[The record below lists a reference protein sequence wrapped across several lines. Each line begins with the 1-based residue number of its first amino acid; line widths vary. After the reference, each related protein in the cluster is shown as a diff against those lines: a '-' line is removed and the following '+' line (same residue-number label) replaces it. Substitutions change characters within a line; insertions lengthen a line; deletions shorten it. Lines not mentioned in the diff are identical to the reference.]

1 MIRLCGAGETRMELL
16 EKGRDLS
23 MLLEVAYL
31 DADAIFVAV
40 EKINFLLQD
49 HPEDI
54 SNQWVTP
61 SVVVGDKIK
70 IVSILPVCKVSIL
83 SFFCIYCA

>member
-1 MIRLCGAGETRMELL
+1 MELL
-16 EKGRDLS
+16 EKGRDLL
-23 MLLEVAYL
+23 MLLEVAHP
-31 DADAIFVAV
+31 DADAVLVAV
-40 EKINFLLQD
+40 EKIKFLLQD

-70 IVSILPVCKVSIL
+70 NVSNLSVCKVNIL
-83 SFFCIYCA
+83 LFFCIYCA

>member
-1 MIRLCGAGETRMELL
+1 MELL
-16 EKGRDLS
+16 EKGRDLL
-23 MLLEVAYL
+23 MLLEVAYPDV
-31 DADAIFVAV
+31 DAVLVAV
-40 EKINFLLQD
+40 EKIKFLFQD
-49 HPEDI
+49 HPENI

-70 IVSILPVCKVSIL
+70 IVSNLSVCKVSIL